1 VKILWIGDGGTS
13 TGFSRV
19 CHEIGERL
27 VADYGHSVDVL
38 AIGYDAKTPINTNLR
53 LWAAGMRM
61 GFDRHLEVLQQVMP
75 DLVIFNE
82 DIPFTLRRL
91 FDNPQYDPEQKL
103 YRGPWKL
110 ASYTPIDGE
119 GFPGPW
125 RKFPEF
131 VETMPYTKYGAEAL
145 GLDRWIYHGVDSDTF
160 HPLEDGP
167 IVGEEDTF
175 TSREQVREKYG
186 IPQDAFVIGRVD
198 SNSGRKDWPSTWRL
212 VEYATEHITDRPV
225 VAVFHTL
232 IKQAQHGVNFS
243 ALITRGRGKYII
255 TDSKAWQSEDIAALM
270 NTFDIFV
277 STTRGEGF
285 GLTVAEALA
294 CGVPVLA
301 PRHSSLPEV
310 VGPGGVL
317 VEPGR
322 VLTTPYGH
330 DLRLPDVDTMAQQL
344 VRLAREPALLRG
356 LGTAGLEHVR
366 STFSWDTA
374 ARQWDEFSRSLVEA
388 PIAVGSS

>member
-119 GFPGPW
+119 GFPGP
-125 RKFPEF
+125 
-131 VETMPYTKYGAEAL
+131 
-145 GLDRWIYHGVDSDTF
+145 
-160 HPLEDGP
+160 
-167 IVGEEDTF
+167 
-175 TSREQVREKYG
+175 
-186 IPQDAFVIGRVD
+186 
-198 SNSGRKDWPSTWRL
+198 
-212 VEYATEHITDRPV
+212 
-225 VAVFHTL
+225 
-232 IKQAQHGVNFS
+232 
-243 ALITRGRGKYII
+243 
-255 TDSKAWQSEDIAALM
+255 
-270 NTFDIFV
+270 
-277 STTRGEGF
+277 
-285 GLTVAEALA
+285 
-294 CGVPVLA
+294 
-301 PRHSSLPEV
+301 
-310 VGPGGVL
+310 
-317 VEPGR
+317 
-322 VLTTPYGH
+322 
-330 DLRLPDVDTMAQQL
+330 
-344 VRLAREPALLRG
+344 
-356 LGTAGLEHVR
+356 
-366 STFSWDTA
+366 
-374 ARQWDEFSRSLVEA
+374 
-388 PIAVGSS
+388 